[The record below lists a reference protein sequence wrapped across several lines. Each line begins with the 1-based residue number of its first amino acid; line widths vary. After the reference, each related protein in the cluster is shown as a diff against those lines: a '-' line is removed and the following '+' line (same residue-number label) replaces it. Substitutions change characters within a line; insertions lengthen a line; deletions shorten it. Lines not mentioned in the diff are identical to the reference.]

1 MKPPS
6 DIQKPP
12 EGFRLRSATRA
23 DGPEVQ
29 KLIFGV
35 LREFGLCPEPAAT
48 DADLLDIEVA
58 YGSRG
63 GWFMVLEE
71 ESTGTLVGSV
81 ALLPRSASEVE
92 LRKMYLSP
100 AHRGRGLGRFLL
112 STACDE
118 ARRRGFHRMVLET
131 AAALERAVRLY
142 ESAGFTRSDA
152 KPHACRCEIVMS
164 LDLQNASMEDL
175 GRRSMETHYERLLGP
190 IYGWM
195 VGDFEAAVERA
206 TQAFRELGIGT
217 ARTGGASEVLDLG
230 CGHGVHSVA
239 LARLGHAVTAV
250 DLSDTLL
257 QELAERSQVLAV
269 RTARADLVGFL
280 ESFDGNPTGIVCL
293 GDTLTHLPSVGAVRR
308 LLDLPAALLGPGGF
322 LVLGFRDYSG
332 TPPVGDA
339 RFIPV
344 RSDADR
350 IHTCFLEYL
359 ETTVRVHDLVHTRKA
374 DGWTLQVGSY
384 SKLRLAPAD
393 VSDWM
398 RAAGFS
404 VEDAGIARGMRTL
417 VGRR

>member
-1 MKPPS
+1 MKPTS
-6 DIQKPP
+6 DLPKPP
-12 EGFRLRSATRA
+12 EGFRLRAATHA

-29 KLIFGV
+29 RLIFGV

-48 DADLLDIEVA
+48 DADLLDIDAA
-58 YGSRG
+58 YGGRG
-63 GWFMVLEE
+63 GWFAVLER
-71 ESTGTLVGSV
+71 ESTGALVGSV

-100 AHRGRGLGRFLL
+100 EHRGHGLGRFLL
-112 STACDE
+112 GTALDE
-118 ARRRGFHRMVLET
+118 ARRRGFQRMVLET

-142 ESAGFTRSDA
+142 ESAGFTRSTA

-164 LDLQNASMEDL
+164 LDLQDPSSEAL
-175 GRRSMETHYERLLGP
+175 GRRSTESHYERLLGP
-190 IYGWM
+190 IYAWM
-195 VGDFEAAVERA
+195 VGDFEAAVGTA

-217 ARTGGASEVLDLG
+217 ARTGGAAEVLDLG

-239 LARLGHAVTAV
+239 LARLGHTVTAV
-250 DLSDTLL
+250 DLSETLL
-257 QELAERSQVLAV
+257 QELAERSQGLAV

-280 ESFDGNPTGIVCL
+280 ESFHGQPAGIVCL
-293 GDTLTHLPSVGAVRR
+293 GDTPTHLPSVGAVRR
-308 LLDLPAALLGPGGF
+308 LLDRSAALLGPGGF

-332 TPPVGDA
+332 TPPVGEA

-350 IHTCFLEYL
+350 IHTCFLEY
-359 ETTVRVHDLVHTRKA
+359 EAETVRVHDLVHTRKA

-384 SKLRLAPAD
+384 TKLRLAPAE
-393 VSDWM
+393 VSEWM

-404 VEDAGIARGMRTL
+404 VEDAGVARGMRTL

>member
-1 MKPPS
+1 MNPATAS
-6 DIQKPP
+6 TQAP
-12 EGFRLRSATRA
+12 EGFRLRAATHA

-29 KLIFGV
+29 RLIFGV

-71 ESTGTLVGSV
+71 ESTGALVGSV

-112 STACDE
+112 GTALDE

-164 LDLQNASMEDL
+164 LDLQDPSMEDL

-217 ARTGGASEVLDLG
+217 AKAKGSAEVLDLG

-239 LARLGHAVTAV
+239 LARLGHTVTAV
-250 DLSDTLL
+250 DLSETLL
-257 QELAERSQVLAV
+257 QELAERSEGLAV

-280 ESFDGNPTGIVCL
+280 EAYDGHPTGIVCL
-293 GDTLTHLPSVGAVRR
+293 GDTPTHLPSVGAVRR
-308 LLDLPAALLGPGGF
+308 LLDRSAALLGSGGF

-359 ETTVRVHDLVHTRKA
+359 GTTVRVHDLVHTRGPG
-374 DGWTLQVGSY
+374 GWTLQVGSY
-384 SKLRLAPAD
+384 TKLRLDPAE
-393 VSDWM
+393 VSGWM
-398 RAAGFS
+398 RSAGFA
-404 VEDAGIARGMRTL
+404 VEDAGAARGMRTL

>member
-1 MKPPS
+1 MNPATASTPA
-6 DIQKPP
+6 P
-12 EGFRLRSATRA
+12 EGFRLRAATHA

-29 KLIFGV
+29 RLIFGV

-71 ESTGTLVGSV
+71 ESTGSLVGSV

-112 STACDE
+112 GTALDE

-142 ESAGFTRSDA
+142 ESAGFRRSDTA
-152 KPHACRCEIVMS
+152 PHACRCEIVMS
-164 LDLQNASMEDL
+164 LDLQDAALEDL

-206 TQAFRELGIGT
+206 TRSFQELRIGT
-217 ARTGGASEVLDLG
+217 PGPGGPDTVLDLG

-239 LARLGHAVTAV
+239 LARMGCPVTAV
-250 DLSDTLL
+250 DLSEALL
-257 QELAERSQVLAV
+257 REVSERSRGLPV
-269 RTARADLVGFL
+269 RTVRSDLVGFL
-280 ESFDGNPTGIVCL
+280 GSAGGQPAGIVCL
-293 GDTLTHLPSVGAVRR
+293 GDTLTHLPSVAEVRR
-308 LLDLPAALLGPGGF
+308 MLDCAAALLGAGGF

-332 TPPVGDA
+332 TPPEGDA

-359 ETTVRVHDLVHTRKA
+359 DTTVRVHDLVHTRGPG
-374 DGWTLQVGSY
+374 GWTLQVGSY
-384 SKLRLAPAD
+384 TKLRLDPAE
-393 VSDWM
+393 VSGWM
-398 RAAGFS
+398 RSAGFA
-404 VEDAGIARGMRTL
+404 VEDAGAARGMRTL

>member
-1 MKPPS
+1 MNPATASTPA
-6 DIQKPP
+6 P
-12 EGFRLRSATRA
+12 EGFRLRAATHA

-29 KLIFGV
+29 RLIFGI

-71 ESTGTLVGSV
+71 ESTGSLVGSV

-112 STACDE
+112 GTALDE

-142 ESAGFTRSDA
+142 ESAGFRRSDA
-152 KPHACRCEIVMS
+152 TPHACRCEIVMS
-164 LDLQNASMEDL
+164 LDLQDASLEDL
-175 GRRSMETHYERLLGP
+175 GRRSMETHYEPLLGP

-217 ARTGGASEVLDLG
+217 AKAKGSAEVLDLG

-257 QELAERSQVLAV
+257 QELAERSQGLAV

-280 ESFDGNPTGIVCL
+280 ESFDGHPSGIVCL
-293 GDTLTHLPSVGAVRR
+293 GDTPTHLPSVGAVRR
-308 LLDLPAALLGPGGF
+308 MLDRAAALLGSGGF

-332 TPPVGDA
+332 TPAEGDA

-359 ETTVRVHDLVHTRKA
+359 GTTVRVHDLVHTRGPG
-374 DGWTLQVGSY
+374 GWTLQVGSY
-384 SKLRLAPAD
+384 TKLRLNPAE
-393 VSDWM
+393 VSGWM
-398 RAAGFS
+398 RAAGFV
-404 VEDAGIARGMRTL
+404 VEDAGAARGMRTL